1 MGPGG
6 SSGAADGSSV
16 DLRRDGQA
24 AVEWVARYLETM
36 RDLPVRAQVEP
47 GDVRDRLPA
56 SPPETAE
63 PFSAILRDLDEVIVP
78 GTTHWNHPRFFAY
91 FAITGSEPGILAELL
106 SAAFNVNAMLWR
118 TGPAATELEELVLD
132 WLRQLLALPKRL
144 HGHIE
149 DTASTSTL
157 AALAAGRDLRP
168 GGVVLCSEHAHSSVD
183 KDCRILGLELRK
195 IPADAEYRLRPDALE
210 DALAAEETAAVVAT
224 VGTTSSTSVDP
235 VPAIA
240 DLCERYG
247 AWLHV
252 DAAYAGSAMVCEEL
266 RWAWEGIERADSLV
280 VNPHKWLFTPVD
292 CSVLYTRRPDV
303 LREAFSLLP
312 EYLRTNVDRVTNLM
326 DYGPALGRRF
336 RALKLWTVIRCYGR
350 EGLQALI
357 REHVRLAR
365 LFASWV
371 EAEPGWQVVAPVP
384 FSVVCFRR
392 DGSDEENEAL
402 MERVNATGE
411 VYLSHTRL
419 DDRFVMRLAIGNAR
433 TTEADVARAWE
444 LLRSA

>member
-1 MGPGG
+1 V
-6 SSGAADGSSV
+6 SADGSSV
-16 DLRRDGQA
+16 DLRRDGAA
-24 AVEWVARYLETM
+24 AVEWVARYLEGM
-36 RDLPVRAQVEP
+36 RELPVRAQVEP
-47 GDVRDRLPA
+47 GDVRAALSQ
-56 SPPETAE
+56 SPPELAE
-63 PFSAILRDLDEVIVP
+63 PFADVLRDLDAVIVP

-91 FAITGSEPGILAELL
+91 FSITGSEPGILAELL

-118 TGPAATELEELVLD
+118 TGPAATELEELACD
-132 WLRQLLALPKRL
+132 WLRQLLGLADGW

-157 AALAAGRDLRP
+157 AALAAARELRP
-168 GGVVLCSEHAHSSVD
+168 GGAVLCSEHAHSSVD
-183 KDCRILGLELRK
+183 KDAKLLGLELRRL
-195 IPADAEYRLRPDALE
+195 PVDDEFRLRPDAVAE
-210 DALAAEETAAVVAT
+210 ALAREPVAAVVAT
-224 VGTTSSTSVDP
+224 VGTTSTTSVDP

-240 DLCERYG
+240 GLCAEAG

-266 RWAWEGIERADSLV
+266 RWAFDGVERADSLV

-292 CSVLYTRRPDV
+292 CSVLFTRRPEA
-303 LREAFSLLP
+303 LRDAFSLLP
-312 EYLRTNVDRVTNLM
+312 EYLRTNVEDVTNLM

-357 REHVRLAR
+357 REHVRLAQ

-371 EAEPGWQVVAPVP
+371 EAEPGWELAAPVP

-392 DGSDEENEAL
+392 EGTDEENEAL
-402 MERVNATGE
+402 MERVNASGE

-419 DDRFVMRLAIGNAR
+419 GGRLVLRLAVGNAR
-433 TTEADVARAWE
+433 TTEADVALAWDV
-444 LLRSA
+444 LRREAG